1 MDGDKRK
8 SILASCLFF
17 LLFVSVLAVSTI
29 IGGYPGKAD
38 LESPSTIRRA
48 VARWW
53 GNASVE
59 PCVNFYNF
67 SCQRYTKS
75 APLGLSILGQ
85 SQLSVISRQPTAS
98 APHINKSSVGDPI
111 DAGIFPF
118 YAVETRYNV
127 VYIYPIN
134 NDPADGPAWMGGR
147 RRRTL
152 EQLCYQQVMYMV
164 FPGINWSSL
173 LNRTADIFNQWIQ
186 SFTVYLVNDNDLC
199 SDITEPWFIQRS
211 HAQATS
217 GLELSQQADACVD
230 AQIADLNL
238 NSLFATSQVLLD
250 SEEVHSIVESVVSV
264 LRPLNLIF
272 AGVGLRTG
280 GPEPPCTGRS
290 VAECLQF
297 VWYDQLSLLQ
307 RNVSV
312 FAPWPF
318 SNLMTNAVYNH
329 IDNTVYIP
337 TGLLSWP
344 FFDPEWSWRLR
355 LVSLGWIIAHEF
367 SHAIPISQKQAA
379 CVDSVESALT
389 AGASGTGGRG
399 AGTANLHALHRAN
412 MTLNENYADHMALK
426 YITDILRMDDQRPV
440 AMQESFLVW
449 AQTWCDGNP
458 EYWYPNDTHQSPALR
473 VNATLE
479 MSMAFSNAFKCPRR
493 YPTCTPL

>member
-1 MDGDKRK
+1 MEGDKRK

-29 IGGYPGKAD
+29 IGGYPGKSD
-38 LESPSTIRRA
+38 LQSPSTIRRA

-53 GNASVE
+53 GNASVD

-75 APLGLSILGQ
+75 VPSGLSILGQ
-85 SQLSVISRQPTAS
+85 SQLSVVARTAG
-98 APHINKSSVGDPI
+98 APQINRSSVGDPI
-111 DAGIFPF
+111 EAGIFPF

-127 VYIYPIN
+127 VYLYPID
-134 NDPADGPAWMGGR
+134 NDSPDDGPAAVGAR

-152 EQLCYQQVMYMV
+152 EQLCYQRVV
-164 FPGINWSSL
+164 HSVVPGGNWSSL
-173 LNRTADIFNQWIQ
+173 LNRTADIFNEWIR
-186 SFTVYLVNDNDLC
+186 SFTVYLVNDIDL
-199 SDITEPWFIQRS
+199 SADITEPWFVERS
-211 HAQATS
+211 HAVALTN
-217 GLELSQQADACVD
+217 LSQRAEVCID

-238 NSLFATSQVLLD
+238 NSLFATSRDLLD
-250 SEEVHSIVESVVSV
+250 NEEVHTIVESVVRV
-264 LRPLNLIF
+264 LRPLNIVF
-272 AGVGLRTG
+272 AGIGLRTG

-318 SNLMTNAVYNH
+318 SNLMTNAVYSH

-337 TGLLSWP
+337 AGLLSWP

-355 LVSLGWIIAHEF
+355 LASLGWIIAHEF
-367 SHAIPISQKQAA
+367 SHALPISQKQAA
-379 CVDSVESALT
+379 CVDGVESALT
-389 AGASGTGGRG
+389 AGAGAAGGRSAG
-399 AGTANLHALHRAN
+399 AANLHALHRAN

-440 AMQESFLVW
+440 AMQERFLVW
-449 AQTWCDGNP
+449 AQTWCDGDP
-458 EYWYPNDTHQSPALR
+458 SYWYPNDTHQSPALR

-479 MSMAFSNAFKCPRR
+479 MNMAFSNAFSCPQR
-493 YPTCTPL
+493 YPTCTLSA